1 MTPGTSTSPGNR
13 QAGCILLVDVGIG
26 GVFVGVFVVGIG
38 VFNVEI
44 LVEVLVVEVLEVLV
58 GVELVLVFV
67 GVLGVLEVRLGG
79 VVEVSGRLIAG
90 LLGEFGS
97 GLPDSSSP
105 RPASEDKPAAIALNM
120 GCSPGACTG
129 TLATMLLS
137 LDSSDRLFF
146 DRLPRRAPGS
156 DFRPVAAAES
166 TGSACSRIPRP
177 LQFGHDVENASI
189 SPVPN
194 RLRVNCTSPSDV
206 TSDTWWR
213 VRSRASDSVNR
224 RNTKSRLD
232 SSTMSMKSMTTMPP
246 ISRSRSWRTI
256 SSAASRLFLVTVCS
270 RLPRLR

>member
-1 MTPGTSTSPGNR
+1 MLTGSVHG
-13 QAGCILLVDVGIG
+13 D
-26 GVFVGVFVVGIG
+26 
-38 VFNVEI
+38 
-44 LVEVLVVEVLEVLV
+44 
-58 GVELVLVFV
+58 
-67 GVLGVLEVRLGG
+67 LGDHAP
-79 VVEVSGRLIAG
+79 ITG
-90 LLGEFGS
+90 LFG
-97 GLPDSSSP
+97 
-105 RPASEDKPAAIALNM
+105 PALFRS
-120 GCSPGACTG
+120 
-129 TLATMLLS
+129 LA
-137 LDSSDRLFF
+137 
-146 DRLPRRAPGS
+146 RRAPGS

>member
-1 MTPGTSTSPGNR
+1 MTPGTSTSPGEPSSRLHPPRRRRHRRRLRRSLRRRNR
-13 QAGCILLVDVGIG
+13 SLQRRDPRRGPRRRGPRGPRRRRARPRLRRCPRCPRSPLGRCRRGQWAVD
-26 GVFVGVFVVGIG
+26 
-38 VFNVEI
+38 
-44 LVEVLVVEVLEVLV
+44 
-58 GVELVLVFV
+58 
-67 GVLGVLEVRLGG
+67 R
-79 VVEVSGRLIAG
+79 
-90 LLGEFGS
+90 
-97 GLPDSSSP
+97 
-105 RPASEDKPAAIALNM
+105 RPA
-120 GCSPGACTG
+120 
-129 TLATMLLS
+129 
-137 LDSSDRLFF
+137 R
-146 DRLPRRAPGS
+146 RVRQRAPGFLVTATS
-156 DFRPVAAAES
+156 QRGQARCHRLEHGMLTGSVHGDLGDHAPITGLFGPALFRSLALPS
-166 TGSACSRIPRP
+166 TGLRLSPSRRGRIDRVGVQQDPAATAVR
-177 LQFGHDVENASI
+177 HDVENASI